1 MLKCKIIVDMKRMF
15 VMLLAAVAMISCAD
29 KGSEIKISDQSPVN
43 EAYNLSGKLAYK
55 VVDAQNYEEFAKA
68 RAEIE
73 RYEEAFSTQV
83 GGEAYLIF
91 LEECNYIFEEL

>member
-1 MLKCKIIVDMKRMF
+1 MF
-15 VMLLAAVAMISCAD
+15 IMLLAAVAMISCAD
-29 KGSEIKISDQSPVN
+29 KGSEVKISDQNSVN
-43 EAYNLSGKLAYK
+43 EAYNISGELAYK
-55 VVDAQNYEEFAKA
+55 VIDAQNYEEFTKA